1 MKEWIY
7 FTDFVSDNRSKRYFD
22 FRQLFMEG
30 SGFFGPFVVRGLF

>member
-22 FRQLFMEG
+22 FRQLFKG
-30 SGFFGPFVVRGLF
+30 GNSQLSIKVI

>member
-22 FRQLFMEG
+22 FRQLFKD
-30 SGFFGPFVVRGLF
+30 SNSQLSIKVI